1 MKISKLFFLTILGIF
16 LLSGCGKSALTKD
29 AERIADAMCRSK
41 GITEKLTLEATKPM
55 ADSLKIVQMQ
65 TESEKIQREMMAMY
79 QEFNKK
85 YADKV
90 GDKKFNKEFGKEL
103 SRALM
108 NCQYLSEDDKKML
121 KEKLED

>member
-1 MKISKLFFLTILGIF
+1 MNKLFLPVIITALFFVT
-16 LLSGCGKSALTKD
+16 GCGNSGLTKD

-41 GITEKLTLEATKPM
+41 GATEKLTLEASKTS
-55 ADSLKIVQMQ
+55 ADSAKIHQLKG
-65 TESEKIQREMMAMY
+65 ESDKIQQEMMAMY

-85 YADKV
+85 YASKI

-103 SRALM
+103 SKALL

-121 KEKLED
+121 KEKMAD